1 MNNTYDFGTHRDL
14 TPMELFFLVFIDET
28 CRELGVDDVAA
39 VVAIVTGQNWM
50 PTRAKPF
57 GTTPGTSVASIL
69 SRKYLDYDL
78 KKKILPTLTNAS
90 VKRLKFILV
99 ETLGFSL
106 GARFLSLAGSLLPTM
121 SRRSAFVPCRAIT
134 RLLSLR
140 TRCSDEPVYMDRV
153 RGFCEKGG
161 RC

>member
-1 MNNTYDFGTHRDL
+1 
-14 TPMELFFLVFIDET
+14 MELFFLIFIDET
-28 CRELGVDDVAA
+28 CKELGVDDVAA
-39 VVAIVTGQNWM
+39 VVAIVAGQNWM

-99 ETLGFSL
+99 RNIGVFV
-106 GARFLSLAGSLLPTM
+106 GRAVPVVGWVIAAKDVTM
-121 SRRSAFVPCRAIT
+121 ISIRSVSRYNALVKPEDKVF
-134 RLLSLR
+134 
-140 TRCSDEPVYMDRV
+140 
-153 RGFCEKGG
+153 
-161 RC
+161 

>member
-1 MNNTYDFGTHRDL
+1 MNNTYAFGTHRDL

-28 CRELGVDDVAA
+28 CKELGVDDVAA
-39 VVAIVTGQNWM
+39 VVAIVAGQNWM

-99 ETLGFSL
+99 RNIGVFV
-106 GARFLSLAGSLLPTM
+106 GRAVPVVGWVIAAKDVTM
-121 SRRSAFVPCRAIT
+121 ISVRSVSRYNALVKPEDKVF
-134 RLLSLR
+134 
-140 TRCSDEPVYMDRV
+140 
-153 RGFCEKGG
+153 
-161 RC
+161 

>member
-1 MNNTYDFGTHRDL
+1 MNNTYAFGTHRDL

-28 CRELGVDDVAA
+28 CKELGVDDVAA
-39 VVAIVTGQNWM
+39 VVAIVAGQNWM

-99 ETLGFSL
+99 RNIGVFVGRAVPVVGWVIAAKDGTMISIRSVSRYNSL
-106 GARFLSLAGSLLPTM
+106 VKPEDKVF
-121 SRRSAFVPCRAIT
+121 
-134 RLLSLR
+134 
-140 TRCSDEPVYMDRV
+140 
-153 RGFCEKGG
+153 
-161 RC
+161 

>member
-1 MNNTYDFGTHRDL
+1 MNNTYSFGTHRDL

-28 CRELGVDDVAA
+28 CKELGVDDVAA
-39 VVAIVTGQNWM
+39 VVAIVAGQNWM

-99 ETLGFSL
+99 RNIGVFV
-106 GARFLSLAGSLLPTM
+106 GRAVPVVGWVIAAKDVTM
-121 SRRSAFVPCRAIT
+121 ISIRSVSRYNALVKPEDKVF
-134 RLLSLR
+134 
-140 TRCSDEPVYMDRV
+140 
-153 RGFCEKGG
+153 
-161 RC
+161 

>member
-1 MNNTYDFGTHRDL
+1 MNNTYAFGTHRDL
-14 TPMELFFLVFIDET
+14 TPMELFFLIFIDET
-28 CRELGVDDVAA
+28 CKELGVDNVAA
-39 VVAIVTGQNWM
+39 VVAIVAGQNWM

-99 ETLGFSL
+99 RNIGVFV
-106 GARFLSLAGSLLPTM
+106 GRAVPVVGWVIAAKDVTM
-121 SRRSAFVPCRAIT
+121 ISIRSVSRYNALVKPEDKVF
-134 RLLSLR
+134 
-140 TRCSDEPVYMDRV
+140 
-153 RGFCEKGG
+153 
-161 RC
+161 

>member
-1 MNNTYDFGTHRDL
+1 MNNTYAFGAHRDL

-28 CRELGVDDVAA
+28 CKELGVDDVAA
-39 VVAIVTGQNWM
+39 VVAIVAGQNWM

-69 SRKYLDYDL
+69 SRKYLNYDL

-99 ETLGFSL
+99 RNIGVFV
-106 GARFLSLAGSLLPTM
+106 GRAVPVVGWVIAAKDVTM
-121 SRRSAFVPCRAIT
+121 ISIRSVSRYNALVKPEDKVF
-134 RLLSLR
+134 
-140 TRCSDEPVYMDRV
+140 
-153 RGFCEKGG
+153 
-161 RC
+161 

>member
-99 ETLGFSL
+99 RNIGVFVGRAVPVVGWVIAANNVTTISI
-106 GARFLSLAGSLLPTM
+106 RSV
-121 SRRSAFVPCRAIT
+121 SRYNPLVKPEDKVF
-134 RLLSLR
+134 
-140 TRCSDEPVYMDRV
+140 
-153 RGFCEKGG
+153 
-161 RC
+161 

>member
-28 CRELGVDDVAA
+28 CKELGVDDVAA

-99 ETLGFSL
+99 RNIGVFVGRAVPVVGWVIAANNVTTISI
-106 GARFLSLAGSLLPTM
+106 RSV
-121 SRRSAFVPCRAIT
+121 SRYNALVKPEDKVF
-134 RLLSLR
+134 
-140 TRCSDEPVYMDRV
+140 
-153 RGFCEKGG
+153 
-161 RC
+161 

>member
-99 ETLGFSL
+99 RTIGVFVGRAVPVVGWVIAANNVTTISI
-106 GARFLSLAGSLLPTM
+106 RSV
-121 SRRSAFVPCRAIT
+121 SRYNALVKPEDKVF
-134 RLLSLR
+134 
-140 TRCSDEPVYMDRV
+140 
-153 RGFCEKGG
+153 
-161 RC
+161 

>member
-99 ETLGFSL
+99 RNIGVF
-106 GARFLSLAGSLLPTM
+106 RFLSLAGSLLPTM

-134 RLLSLR
+134 RLSSLR
-140 TRCSDEPVYMDRV
+140 TRCSDESVYMERV
-153 RGFCEKGG
+153 
-161 RC
+161 

>member
-1 MNNTYDFGTHRDL
+1 MNNTYAFGTHRDL
-14 TPMELFFLVFIDET
+14 TPMELFFLIFIDET
-28 CRELGVDDVAA
+28 CKELGVDDVAA
-39 VVAIVTGQNWM
+39 VVAIVAGQNWM

-99 ETLGFSL
+99 RNIGVFV
-106 GARFLSLAGSLLPTM
+106 GRAVPVVGWVIAAKDVTM
-121 SRRSAFVPCRAIT
+121 ISIRSVSRYNALVKPEDKVF
-134 RLLSLR
+134 
-140 TRCSDEPVYMDRV
+140 
-153 RGFCEKGG
+153 
-161 RC
+161 

>member
-57 GTTPGTSVASIL
+57 GTTPGTSVASIS

-99 ETLGFSL
+99 RNIGVFVGRAVPVVGWVIAANNVTTISI
-106 GARFLSLAGSLLPTM
+106 RSV
-121 SRRSAFVPCRAIT
+121 SRYNALVKPEDKVF
-134 RLLSLR
+134 
-140 TRCSDEPVYMDRV
+140 
-153 RGFCEKGG
+153 
-161 RC
+161 

>member
-1 MNNTYDFGTHRDL
+1 
-14 TPMELFFLVFIDET
+14 MELFFLVFIDET
-28 CRELGVDDVAA
+28 CKELGVDDVAA
-39 VVAIVTGQNWM
+39 VVAIVAGQNWM

-99 ETLGFSL
+99 RNIGVFV
-106 GARFLSLAGSLLPTM
+106 GRAVPVVGWVIAAKDVTM
-121 SRRSAFVPCRAIT
+121 ISIRSVSRYNALVKPEDKVF
-134 RLLSLR
+134 
-140 TRCSDEPVYMDRV
+140 
-153 RGFCEKGG
+153 
-161 RC
+161 

>member
-1 MNNTYDFGTHRDL
+1 MNNTYDFGAHRDL

-28 CRELGVDDVAA
+28 CKELGVDDVAA
-39 VVAIVTGQNWM
+39 VVAIAAGQNWM

-90 VKRLKFILV
+90 VKRLRFILV
-99 ETLGFSL
+99 RNIGVFV
-106 GARFLSLAGSLLPTM
+106 GRAVPVVGWVIAANNVTM
-121 SRRSAFVPCRAIT
+121 ISIRSVSRYNALVKPEDKVF
-134 RLLSLR
+134 
-140 TRCSDEPVYMDRV
+140 
-153 RGFCEKGG
+153 
-161 RC
+161 

>member
-39 VVAIVTGQNWM
+39 VVAIATGQNWM

-99 ETLGFSL
+99 RNIGVFVGRAVPVVGWVIAANNVTTISI
-106 GARFLSLAGSLLPTM
+106 RSV
-121 SRRSAFVPCRAIT
+121 SRYNPLVKPEDKVF
-134 RLLSLR
+134 
-140 TRCSDEPVYMDRV
+140 
-153 RGFCEKGG
+153 
-161 RC
+161 

>member
-28 CRELGVDDVAA
+28 CKKLGVDDVAA
-39 VVAIVTGQNWM
+39 VVAIAAGQNWI

-90 VKRLKFILV
+90 VKRLRFILV
-99 ETLGFSL
+99 RNIGVFVGRAVPVVGWVVAANDVTMISIHSV
-106 GARFLSLAGSLLPTM
+106 ARYNALVKPEDKVF
-121 SRRSAFVPCRAIT
+121 
-134 RLLSLR
+134 
-140 TRCSDEPVYMDRV
+140 
-153 RGFCEKGG
+153 
-161 RC
+161 

>member
-1 MNNTYDFGTHRDL
+1 MNNTYSFGTHRDL

-28 CRELGVDDVAA
+28 CKELGVDDVAA
-39 VVAIVTGQNWM
+39 VVAIVAGQNWM

-78 KKKILPTLTNAS
+78 KRKILPTLTNAS

-99 ETLGFSL
+99 RNIGVFV
-106 GARFLSLAGSLLPTM
+106 GRAVPVVGWVIAAKDVTM
-121 SRRSAFVPCRAIT
+121 ISIRSVSRYNALVKPEDKVF
-134 RLLSLR
+134 
-140 TRCSDEPVYMDRV
+140 
-153 RGFCEKGG
+153 
-161 RC
+161 

>member
-28 CRELGVDDVAA
+28 CKELGVDDVAA

-50 PTRAKPF
+50 PIRAKPF

-99 ETLGFSL
+99 RNIGVFVGRAVPVVGWVIAANNVTTISI
-106 GARFLSLAGSLLPTM
+106 RSV
-121 SRRSAFVPCRAIT
+121 SRYNALVKPEDKVF
-134 RLLSLR
+134 
-140 TRCSDEPVYMDRV
+140 
-153 RGFCEKGG
+153 
-161 RC
+161 

>member
-1 MNNTYDFGTHRDL
+1 
-14 TPMELFFLVFIDET
+14 MELFFLVFIDET
-28 CRELGVDDVAA
+28 CKELGVDDVAA
-39 VVAIVTGQNWM
+39 VVAIVAGQNWM

-99 ETLGFSL
+99 RNIGGFVGRAVPVVGWVIAAKDVTTISI
-106 GARFLSLAGSLLPTM
+106 RSV
-121 SRRSAFVPCRAIT
+121 SRYNALVKPEDKVF
-134 RLLSLR
+134 
-140 TRCSDEPVYMDRV
+140 
-153 RGFCEKGG
+153 
-161 RC
+161 

>member
-1 MNNTYDFGTHRDL
+1 MNNTYAFGAHRDL

-28 CRELGVDDVAA
+28 CKELGVDDVAA
-39 VVAIVTGQNWM
+39 VVAIVAGQNWM

-99 ETLGFSL
+99 RNIGVFV
-106 GARFLSLAGSLLPTM
+106 GRAVPVVGWVIAAKDVTM
-121 SRRSAFVPCRAIT
+121 ISVRSVSRYNALVKPEDKVF
-134 RLLSLR
+134 
-140 TRCSDEPVYMDRV
+140 
-153 RGFCEKGG
+153 
-161 RC
+161 

>member
-1 MNNTYDFGTHRDL
+1 MNNTYAFGTHRDL
-14 TPMELFFLVFIDET
+14 TPMELYFLIFIDET
-28 CRELGVDDVAA
+28 CKELGVDDVAA
-39 VVAIVTGQNWM
+39 VVAIVAGQNWM

-99 ETLGFSL
+99 RNIGVFV
-106 GARFLSLAGSLLPTM
+106 GRAVPVVGWVIAAKDVTM
-121 SRRSAFVPCRAIT
+121 ISIRSVSRYNALVKPEDKVF
-134 RLLSLR
+134 
-140 TRCSDEPVYMDRV
+140 
-153 RGFCEKGG
+153 
-161 RC
+161 

>member
-99 ETLGFSL
+99 RNIGVFVGRAVPVVGWVIAANNATTISIRSVSRYNALVKPEDKGF
-106 GARFLSLAGSLLPTM
+106 
-121 SRRSAFVPCRAIT
+121 
-134 RLLSLR
+134 
-140 TRCSDEPVYMDRV
+140 
-153 RGFCEKGG
+153 
-161 RC
+161 

>member
-1 MNNTYDFGTHRDL
+1 MNNTYAFGAHRDL

-28 CRELGVDDVAA
+28 CNELGVDDVAA
-39 VVAIVTGQNWM
+39 VVAIVAGQNWM

-69 SRKYLDYDL
+69 SRKYLNYDL

-99 ETLGFSL
+99 RNIGVFV
-106 GARFLSLAGSLLPTM
+106 GRAVPVVGWVIAAKDVTM
-121 SRRSAFVPCRAIT
+121 ISIRSVSRYNALVKPEDKVF
-134 RLLSLR
+134 
-140 TRCSDEPVYMDRV
+140 
-153 RGFCEKGG
+153 
-161 RC
+161 